1 MKVVELLKQRR
12 RNWQHLEQL
21 CGHLERRKKSNVS
34 AETVSRFASLYRATC
49 ADLAL
54 ADAYQLPPNTVH
66 YLHRLV
72 GRAHNQLY
80 RSRRF
85 DTRTWMDVLFVD
97 VPQRI
102 FNDRCVQTAFALFW
116 IVFLLSANLA
126 MNPEAW
132 PNYAE
137 QLMTPAVLEQM
148 QNSFAQ
154 PIGGRAAGT
163 NPVMASYYIQHNTGI
178 GLQCFAG
185 GLLLI
190 PGLIVTIFNAAHLGA
205 AFGYMARPDVVE
217 GGNFF
222 EFVTAHG
229 PFELTAIVLSS
240 GAGLRL
246 GLAWIRTNGLSR
258 VDSLRYHA
266 RESMPL
272 MGAAMVMFFLAA
284 LIEGFLSPTSAPYWI
299 KAGTAL
305 ISSGMLMGYF
315 VVLGFPRTPLPGP
328 RRRRPSKPQRSSP
341 FDDLPKIV
349 DVAPEETNAPTET
362 GQGS

>member
-12 RNWQHLEQL
+12 RNWQQLEQL
-21 CGHLERRKKSNVS
+21 CGQMETHKRSNLPAV
-34 AETVSRFASLYRATC
+34 TVAQFASLYRATC

-54 ADAYQLPPNTVH
+54 ADAYQLPPNTVQ

-85 DTRTWMDVLFVD
+85 DVRTWMDMLFID

-102 FNDRCVQTAFALFW
+102 FNDRCVQTAFILFYM
-116 IVFLLSANLA
+116 VFLLSAYLA
-126 MNPEAW
+126 MNSTDW

-137 QLMTPAVLEQM
+137 SLMGSAMLEEM
-148 QNSFAQ
+148 QGSFSQ
-154 PIGGRAAGT
+154 PLGKNRSAGT

-190 PGLIVTIFNAAHLGA
+190 PGLMVTIFNAAHLGA

-217 GGNFF
+217 GANFF

-229 PFELTAIVLSS
+229 PFELTAIVLSA

-258 VDSLRYHA
+258 VDSLRFHA

-284 LIEGFLSPTSAPYWI
+284 LLEGFLSPTGAPYWI
-299 KAGTAL
+299 KAVTAL
-305 ISSGMLMGYF
+305 LSSGLLMGYF
-315 VVLGFPRTPLPGP
+315 VILGFPKSGLGLDQVNQTNEIPL
-328 RRRRPSKPQRSSP
+328 SP
-341 FDDLPKIV
+341 FSTPA
-349 DVAPEETNAPTET
+349 APVGNATEEAKT
-362 GQGS
+362 